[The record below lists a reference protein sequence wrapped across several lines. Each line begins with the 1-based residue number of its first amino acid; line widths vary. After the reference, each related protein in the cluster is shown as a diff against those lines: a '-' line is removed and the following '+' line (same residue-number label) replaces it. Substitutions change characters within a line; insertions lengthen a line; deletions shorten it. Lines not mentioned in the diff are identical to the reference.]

1 MIRRVRFPV
10 VAVLVAG
17 ALGAPPTWANHGAPI
32 SSFGTNGTSIV
43 DLAGGGEAIND
54 LVATTVP
61 IRAPAPS
68 GFPCTTKDCTIVI
81 GFRTVLLGNG
91 ALAAAAILAC
101 AALQPDTPEVLAAA
115 ILFAIVPG
123 RALRRLPVAFED
135 PVAELAANRQH
146 AAEESGIA

>member
-68 GFPCTTKDCTIVI
+68 GIP
-81 GFRTVLLGNG
+81 
-91 ALAAAAILAC
+91 
-101 AALQPDTPEVLAAA
+101 
-115 ILFAIVPG
+115 
-123 RALRRLPVAFED
+123 
-135 PVAELAANRQH
+135 
-146 AAEESGIA
+146 